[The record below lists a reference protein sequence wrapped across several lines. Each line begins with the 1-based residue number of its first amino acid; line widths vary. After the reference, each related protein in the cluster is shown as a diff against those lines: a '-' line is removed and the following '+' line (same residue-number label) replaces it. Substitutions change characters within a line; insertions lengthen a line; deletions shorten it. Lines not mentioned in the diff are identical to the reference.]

1 MQHHHNGFSL
11 IELIMVLILIG
22 TLSVVGMGIFA
33 SKDDFSASKAS
44 AVFISFLS
52 LAQQRALVIPD
63 SSTTL
68 TIAQTASQWQLS
80 FANFDTTI
88 QRDNASLSID
98 GNALT
103 DGSSVTI
110 AYDNAAALNKSY
122 SFTFSANNSVSLC
135 VSQTGFAY
143 SGTCQP

>member
-1 MQHHHNGFSL
+1 MHHHNGFSL

-63 SSTTL
+63 GSTTL

-80 FANFDTTI
+80 FTGFDTTI

-110 AYDNAAALNKSY
+110 AYDNTAALTKSY